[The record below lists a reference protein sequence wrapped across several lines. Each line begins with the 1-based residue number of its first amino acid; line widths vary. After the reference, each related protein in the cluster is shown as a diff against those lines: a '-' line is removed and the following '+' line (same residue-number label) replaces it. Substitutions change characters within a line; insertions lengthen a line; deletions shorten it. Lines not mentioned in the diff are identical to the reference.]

1 MDYTVL
7 LGRGANITSDF
18 KVTKLPH
25 LFIIDQKGVIQGSDR
40 FMKEKEIKNLLDKLL
55 LAR

>member
-25 LFIIDQKGVIQGSDR
+25 LFIIDQKGIIQGSDR